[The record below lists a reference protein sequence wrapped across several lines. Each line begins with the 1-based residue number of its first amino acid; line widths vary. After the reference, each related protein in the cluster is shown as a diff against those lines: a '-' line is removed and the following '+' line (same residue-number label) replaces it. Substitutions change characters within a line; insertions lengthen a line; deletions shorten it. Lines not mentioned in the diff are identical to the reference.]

1 MAKKNLDLMDSSP
14 KVKHSRG
21 ENIFNVCNIIFMVL
35 FMIACL
41 YPFWYVICASF
52 SRSML
57 LMGNRHALLL
67 PLGWSTAAYDRVFH
81 TATIWRGYGNT
92 IIYVGVGTLINIV
105 MTLLA
110 AYFLSRRELPGK
122 TVLTIF
128 IMFTMYFSGGMIPG
142 FLNIQQLGLYNT
154 RWALLLSGAVSTYN
168 LIIMRTAM
176 SGIDGALTESAML
189 DGAGHWTIL
198 FKIMVPLCKATIAVL
213 VLYYGVAHW
222 NAWFN
227 ALIYLADDDKG
238 KSLQPLQMVLRQILI
253 LSDTSDAGVGDADVE
268 RLSEPIKYA
277 TIIVSTLP
285 ILALYPFLQ
294 KYFTK
299 GVMVGAVKG

>member
-14 KVKHSRG
+14 KVKHSTG
-21 ENIFNVCNIIFMVL
+21 ENIFNVCNITIMVL

-41 YPFWYVICASF
+41 YPFWYIICASF
-52 SRSML
+52 SKSAL
-57 LMGNRHALLL
+57 LMGNSRALVL
-67 PLGWSTAAYDRVFH
+67 PLGWSTAAYDRVLH

-92 IIYVGVGTLINIV
+92 IIYVGVGTFINII

-110 AYFLSRRELPGK
+110 AYFLSRKELPGK
-122 TVLTIF
+122 TVLTVF

-154 RWALLLSGAVSTYN
+154 RWALLIGGAVSTYN

-189 DGAGHWTIL
+189 DGAGHMTIL

-222 NAWFN
+222 NSWFS
-227 ALIYLADDDKG
+227 AMIYLEDKT
-238 KSLQPLQMVLRQILI
+238 KQPLQLVLRQILI
-253 LSDTSDAGVGDADVE
+253 LADLSDTSIGDDAE
-268 RLSEPIKYA
+268 QLSETIKYA